1 MGIYKV
7 QVEYAER
14 VNELIVLT
22 TFTQAEG
29 NVLRNEVV
37 FNECDEVL

>member
-14 VNELIVLT
+14 INELIVLT

-29 NVLRNEVV
+29 NVLHNEIV
-37 FNECDEVL
+37 FNESVEVL